1 MKDYEFDCEVG
12 KVVKIVKIVLIGG
25 LFVVNPLLALGVGL
39 LASCFS
45 VKKKKDD

>member
-12 KVVKIVKIVLIGG
+12 KVVKVMKIVVIGG
-25 LFVVNPLLALGVGL
+25 LFVVNPLIGIAAGVL
-39 LASCFS
+39 LSCFN